1 MANMESPNQMG
12 NKGNEGA
19 SEVKPASGGKLVSP
33 NQFSD
38 KGGEGSGADQASGG
52 KIVSPN
58 YSTAAKEANGHGDG
72 RSGKGNDGKHTTG
85 KAWLS

>member
-1 MANMESPNQMG
+1 MANLDSSSQLG
-12 NKGNEGA
+12 NKGNEGG
-19 SEVKPASGGKLVSP
+19 SEVKPASGGTLISP

-38 KGGEGSGADQASGG
+38 KGGEGSGADQAGGG

-58 YSTAAKEANGHGDG
+58 YSTASKEANGHMDG
-72 RSGKGNDGKHTTG
+72 RSSKGNDGKSAKG